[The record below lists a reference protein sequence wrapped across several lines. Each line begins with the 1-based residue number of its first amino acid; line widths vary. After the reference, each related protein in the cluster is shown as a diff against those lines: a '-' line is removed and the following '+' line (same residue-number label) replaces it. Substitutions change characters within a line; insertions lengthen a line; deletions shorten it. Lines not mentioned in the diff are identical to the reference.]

1 MTLCACGCGAS
12 VPYSRGAKYASG
24 RCRAKASRE
33 RRQSAPVMTGV
44 KRTSR
49 VLRSGMV
56 QVILHMPPLFAQEA
70 HRAPKGARV
79 RVSVP

>member
-1 MTLCACGCGAS
+1 
-12 VPYSRGAKYASG
+12 
-24 RCRAKASRE
+24 
-33 RRQSAPVMTGV
+33 VMTWI